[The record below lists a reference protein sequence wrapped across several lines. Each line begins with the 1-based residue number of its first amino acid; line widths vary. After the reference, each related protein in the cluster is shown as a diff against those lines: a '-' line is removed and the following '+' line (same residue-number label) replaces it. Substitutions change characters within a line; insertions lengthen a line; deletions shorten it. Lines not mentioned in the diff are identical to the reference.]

1 MRSLLISSSY
11 FPPQIGGISTMMAEI
26 CIELGEHRVAVLTG
40 VGGQRL
46 KDRLGRNSRVS
57 LAFFG

>member
-40 VGGQRL
+40 VGGRRM
-46 KDRLGRNSRVS
+46 KIGSAEIRVYRM
-57 LAFFG
+57 AVFG